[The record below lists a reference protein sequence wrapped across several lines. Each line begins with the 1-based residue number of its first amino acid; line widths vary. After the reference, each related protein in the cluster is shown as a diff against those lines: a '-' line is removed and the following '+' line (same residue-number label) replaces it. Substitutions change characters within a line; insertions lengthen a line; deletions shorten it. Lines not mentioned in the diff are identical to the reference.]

1 MQKINSYLKDSI
13 VKIVVDGMG
22 AVGKTTM
29 LKKFEYGTFDPKTK
43 ITIGID
49 FFTKEYNHLFDR
61 NVRAQFWDIVGAER
75 FKFLRPTAYKGA
87 NCILLVIDLTRL
99 NTLDKIEYFMN
110 IAKEANV
117 RPEQIILVGN
127 KTDLF
132 YLHTINRGYL
142 SSVVEDHGFC
152 GFIETSARN
161 NHNLEVLFEFA
172 TGTALYNKGLISEDH
187 FETFKGDI
195 KKRIKE
201 PNIKPHVK
209 KIRKCWKCG
218 NNLYFYEFCDSNTNT
233 SEERLLEL
241 WKSPYLQFFCCNC
254 YKNIIMS

>member
-1 MQKINSYLKDSI
+1 
-13 VKIVVDGMG
+13 
-22 AVGKTTM
+22 M

-49 FFTKEYNHLFDR
+49 FFTTEYYNFFDYKT
-61 NVRAQFWDIVGAER
+61 VKCQFWDLVGAER

-87 NCILLVIDLTRL
+87 NCILLVADLTRL
-99 NTLDKIEYFMN
+99 NTLDNIEYFMN
-110 IAKEANV
+110 IAKQVNIK
-117 RPEQIILVGN
+117 PEQIILVGN

-132 YLHTINRGYL
+132 YLHTVNRGYL
-142 SSVVEDHGFC
+142 SSVVEKHGFF
-152 GFIETSARN
+152 GLFIETSARN
-161 NHNLEVLFEFA
+161 NHNLEVLFELA
-172 TGTALYNKGLISEDH
+172 TGIAMYSKGLISEDN

-201 PNIKPHVK
+201 PTIEPHVR

-218 NNLYFYEFCDSNTNT
+218 NNIYFYEFCDSNTKM
-233 SEERLLEL
+233 SEERLLKL

-254 YKNIIMS
+254 YDKFI

>member
-1 MQKINSYLKDSI
+1 MRTSV
-13 VKIVVDGMG
+13 VKIIIDGG
-22 AVGKTTM
+22 GGVGKTTM
-29 LKKFEYGTFDPKTK
+29 LKKFNYGTFDPKTK
-43 ITIGID
+43 MTIGID
-49 FFTKEYNHLFDR
+49 FFTKEYNHFFDR
-61 NVRAQFWDIVGAER
+61 NVVAQFWDIVGAKR
-75 FKFLRPTAYKGA
+75 FKFLRPTTYKGA

-99 NTLDKIEYFMN
+99 NTLDNIEYFVN
-110 IAKEANV
+110 IAKKANIK
-117 RPEQIILVGN
+117 PEQIILVGN

-142 SSVVEDHGFC
+142 SSVVEDHGLC
-152 GFIETSARN
+152 EFIETSARN

-172 TGTALYNKGLISEDH
+172 TGIAMYNKGLISEDSL
-187 FETFKGDI
+187 ECFKGDI

-218 NNLYFYEFCDSNTNT
+218 NNLYFYEFCDSNTEI
-233 SEERLLEL
+233 SEKRLLEL

-254 YKNIIMS
+254 YKNFIMS